1 MHPRHAIRFTRLDAL
16 LLLVLACAAGW
27 LVWRVTTVL
36 GYDWD
41 WTFLGRTILRR
52 SEDGSLTPGL
62 LLKGFVATLR
72 LAAWTM
78 LLALIAGVAAGL
90 CRVSRSLFLRLCA
103 RTYVETMRNTPPLVL
118 VFLFYF
124 FVGDWI
130 MTALGAQE
138 LAYQLPEAWQERL
151 AWIMAPPG
159 KLAAFLSALATLAL
173 YEGAYIAE
181 IVRSGVQSIERGQW
195 EAAYALGL
203 SRWQRMTRV
212 VLPQALRRMVPPL
225 AGQFI
230 STIKDSSIVAVISI
244 PELTF
249 EGLEL
254 MAATYRTFEIWLTVL
269 GLYLLACLACSLAA
283 RRLETRLARRAA

>member
-1 MHPRHAIRFTRLDAL
+1 MLPRHATRFTLLDAIL
-16 LLLVLACAAGW
+16 LLAAAGAAGW
-27 LVWRVTTVL
+27 LAWRAAVVL

-41 WTFLGRTILRR
+41 WSFVGRTILRR
-52 SEDGSLTPGL
+52 GEDGSLAPGL

-103 RTYVETMRNTPPLVL
+103 RAYVEVMRNTPPLVL

-130 MTALGAQE
+130 MTALGVQE
-138 LAYQLPEAWQERL
+138 LAYALPQTWHDTL
-151 AWIMAPPG
+151 SLLMAPPG
-159 KLAAFLSALATLAL
+159 RLTAFLSALATLAL

-203 SRWQRMTRV
+203 SRRQRMTRV
-212 VLPQALRRMVPPL
+212 ILPQAMRRMVPPL

-230 STIKDSSIVAVISI
+230 STIKDSSIVAVVSI

-283 RRLETRLARRAA
+283 GRLETHLARRSA

>member
-1 MHPRHAIRFTRLDAL
+1 MLPRHAPRFTLLDVL
-16 LLLVLACAAGW
+16 LLLALAGAAGW
-27 LVWRVTTVL
+27 LAWRTSTVL
-36 GYDWD
+36 GYEWN
-41 WTFLGRTILRR
+41 WSFVGRSILRR
-52 SEDGSLTPGL
+52 SEDGSFASGL
-62 LLKGFVATLR
+62 LLKGLGATLR
-72 LAAWTM
+72 LSAWTM
-78 LLALIAGVAAGL
+78 LLALVAGVATGL

-103 RTYVETMRNTPPLVL
+103 RTYVEAMRNTPPLVL

-124 FVGDWI
+124 FLGDWI
-130 MTALGAQE
+130 MTTLGVQE
-138 LAYQLPEAWQERL
+138 LAYAVPQAWQEML
-151 AWIMAPPG
+151 SLLVAPPG
-159 KLAAFLSALATLAL
+159 RLAAFLSALTTLIL

-203 SRWQRMTRV
+203 SRRQRMARV
-212 VLPQALRRMVPPL
+212 ILPQAARRMVPPL

-230 STIKDSSIVAVISI
+230 STIKDSSIVAVVSI

-269 GLYLLACLACSLAA
+269 GLYLLVCLAFSLAA
-283 RRLETRLARRAA
+283 RRLETGLARWSA